1 MFDLLPQNVIGK
13 IYQFDF
19 TYHRVFNLCLL
30 ELELNFHHKKL
41 LKDVLLK
48 FTREKIIYHYFINDH
63 IKNIF
68 I

>member
-30 ELELNFHHKKL
+30 ELELNFHHKNKQQVGL
-41 LKDVLLK
+41 SIFYICLYHHYDFVLSQL
-48 FTREKIIYHYFINDH
+48 
-63 IKNIF
+63 
-68 I
+68 